1 MIDRDE
7 IRIARRTAER
17 NGYTVLPPREDDE
30 RDLNRFRQRQQERED
45 YRSSRPAPS
54 RRFRDE
60 VEDYDDEPV
69 RKSTKP
75 MARTTNYEDDEVEEP
90 VRKPVARPTR
100 PVYRDEDDE
109 PKPRFRTLR
118 TSADDDDDYIPK
130 RKPASRPVYRDEDD
144 DDYVPQRKPI
154 RQEVDLDAA
163 RKAME
168 DAGYEVRKLSRLD
181 MAKKVAQD
189 AGFDVRKLSD
199 VRAAQR
205 PAPTAADDEGND
217 RPVRRVA
224 TRDGEPIRRP
234 VLNRDVVRQN
244 RDAIRTRTAPDAEV
258 KPQTQPQGQPQE
270 PVEPAKTEPTKTEPP
285 KRPSFEDDYVNR
297 AAAFFG
303 DDD

>member
-30 RDLNRFRQRQQERED
+30 RDLNRFRQRQHERED
-45 YRSSRPAPS
+45 YRSSRPVPS

-60 VEDYDDEPV
+60 VEDYE
-69 RKSTKP
+69 
-75 MARTTNYEDDEVEEP
+75 
-90 VRKPVARPTR
+90 
-100 PVYRDEDDE
+100 DE
-109 PKPRFRTLR
+109 PKPSFRTLR
-118 TSADDDDDYIPK
+118 TRADDDDDYIPK

-144 DDYVPQRKPI
+144 EDYVPQRKPI
-154 RQEVDLDAA
+154 RQEIDIDAA

-205 PAPTAADDEGND
+205 PAPTAADNEGND

-234 VLNRDVVRQN
+234 VLSRDVVRQN

-258 KPQTQPQGQPQE
+258 KPQTQGQTQE
-270 PVEPAKTEPTKTEPP
+270 PVEPAKTEPP

>member
-69 RKSTKP
+69 RKS
-75 MARTTNYEDDEVEEP
+75 
-90 VRKPVARPTR
+90 VARPTR

-144 DDYVPQRKPI
+144 EDYVPQRKPI
-154 RQEVDLDAA
+154 RQEIDIDAA

-181 MAKKVAQD
+181 IAKKVAQD

-258 KPQTQPQGQPQE
+258 KPQGQPQE
-270 PVEPAKTEPTKTEPP
+270 PVEPAKTEPP
-285 KRPSFEDDYVNR
+285 KKPSFEDDYVNR

-303 DDD
+303 DDN

>member
-69 RKSTKP
+69 RK
-75 MARTTNYEDDEVEEP
+75 
-90 VRKPVARPTR
+90 PVARPTR

-130 RKPASRPVYRDEDD
+130 RKPDSRPVYRDEDD
-144 DDYVPQRKPI
+144 EDYVPQRKPV

-258 KPQTQPQGQPQE
+258 KPQGQSQA
-270 PVEPAKTEPTKTEPP
+270 PVEPAKTEPTQTEPP

-303 DDD
+303 DDN

>member
-60 VEDYDDEPV
+60 VEDYEDEPV

-75 MARTTNYEDDEVEEP
+75 MARTSNYEDDEVDEP

-100 PVYRDEDDE
+100 PVYREEDDE

-144 DDYVPQRKPI
+144 EDYVPQRKPI
-154 RQEVDLDAA
+154 RQEIDLDAA

-258 KPQTQPQGQPQE
+258 KPQSQPQEQPQE

>member
-60 VEDYDDEPV
+60 VEDY
-69 RKSTKP
+69 
-75 MARTTNYEDDEVEEP
+75 EDEP
-90 VRKPVARPTR
+90 VRKPVARPSR

-118 TSADDDDDYIPK
+118 TRADDDDDYIPK

-144 DDYVPQRKPI
+144 EDYVPQRKPI
-154 RQEVDLDAA
+154 RQEIDIDAA

-205 PAPTAADDEGND
+205 PVPTAADDEGND

-258 KPQTQPQGQPQE
+258 KPQAQPQE

>member
-69 RKSTKP
+69 RK
-75 MARTTNYEDDEVEEP
+75 
-90 VRKPVARPTR
+90 PVARPTR

-144 DDYVPQRKPI
+144 EDYVPQRKPI
-154 RQEVDLDAA
+154 RQEIDIDAA

-258 KPQTQPQGQPQE
+258 KPQTQGQPQE

>member
-69 RKSTKP
+69 RK
-75 MARTTNYEDDEVEEP
+75 
-90 VRKPVARPTR
+90 PVARPTR
-100 PVYRDEDDE
+100 PVYREEDDE

-144 DDYVPQRKPI
+144 DDDDYVPQRKPV
-154 RQEVDLDAA
+154 RQEFDLDAA

-258 KPQTQPQGQPQE
+258 KTQAQPQTQE
-270 PVEPAKTEPTKTEPP
+270 PAEPAKTEPP
-285 KRPSFEDDYVNR
+285 KKPSFEDDYVNR

-303 DDD
+303 DDV

>member
-69 RKSTKP
+69 RK
-75 MARTTNYEDDEVEEP
+75 
-90 VRKPVARPTR
+90 PVARPTR
-100 PVYRDEDDE
+100 PVYREEDDE

-144 DDYVPQRKPI
+144 DDDDYVPQRKPV
-154 RQEVDLDAA
+154 RQEFDLDAA

-258 KPQTQPQGQPQE
+258 KTQAQPQTQE
-270 PVEPAKTEPTKTEPP
+270 PAEPAKTEPP
-285 KRPSFEDDYVNR
+285 KKPNFEDDYVNR

>member
-60 VEDYDDEPV
+60 VEDYDEPV
-69 RKSTKP
+69 RKS
-75 MARTTNYEDDEVEEP
+75 
-90 VRKPVARPTR
+90 VARPTR

-144 DDYVPQRKPI
+144 EDYVPQRKPI
-154 RQEVDLDAA
+154 RQEVDIDAA

-181 MAKKVAQD
+181 IAKKVAQD

-258 KPQTQPQGQPQE
+258 KPQGQPQE

>member
-69 RKSTKP
+69 RK
-75 MARTTNYEDDEVEEP
+75 
-90 VRKPVARPTR
+90 PVARPTR
-100 PVYRDEDDE
+100 PVYREEDDE

-144 DDYVPQRKPI
+144 DDYVPQRKPV

-181 MAKKVAQD
+181 IAKKVAQD

-205 PAPTAADDEGND
+205 PAPTAADDVGND

-258 KPQTQPQGQPQE
+258 KPQSQA
-270 PVEPAKTEPTKTEPP
+270 PVEPAKTEPTQTEPP
-285 KRPSFEDDYVNR
+285 KKPSFEDDYVNR

-303 DDD
+303 DDV

>member
-69 RKSTKP
+69 RKS
-75 MARTTNYEDDEVEEP
+75 
-90 VRKPVARPTR
+90 VARPTR

-144 DDYVPQRKPI
+144 EDYVPQRKPI
-154 RQEVDLDAA
+154 RQEIDIDAA

-181 MAKKVAQD
+181 IAKKVAQD

-199 VRAAQR
+199 VRTAQR

-258 KPQTQPQGQPQE
+258 KPQGQPQE
-270 PVEPAKTEPTKTEPP
+270 PVEPAKTEPTKTEPT

>member
-69 RKSTKP
+69 RKP
-75 MARTTNYEDDEVEEP
+75 A
-90 VRKPVARPTR
+90 ARPTR

-130 RKPASRPVYRDEDD
+130 RKPASRPVYRDEDDD

-258 KPQTQPQGQPQE
+258 KPQGQSQA
-270 PVEPAKTEPTKTEPP
+270 PVEPAKTEPTQTEPP

-303 DDD
+303 DDN

>member
-30 RDLNRFRQRQQERED
+30 RDLNRFRQRQQEREE

-60 VEDYDDEPV
+60 VEDY
-69 RKSTKP
+69 
-75 MARTTNYEDDEVEEP
+75 EDEP

-100 PVYRDEDDE
+100 PVYREEDDE

-144 DDYVPQRKPI
+144 EDYVPQRKPI
-154 RQEVDLDAA
+154 RQEIDLDAA

-258 KPQTQPQGQPQE
+258 KPQTQTQPQEQPQE

>member
-69 RKSTKP
+69 RK
-75 MARTTNYEDDEVEEP
+75 
-90 VRKPVARPTR
+90 PVARPTR

-144 DDYVPQRKPI
+144 EDYVPQRKPI
-154 RQEVDLDAA
+154 RQEIDLDAA

-244 RDAIRTRTAPDAEV
+244 RDAIRTRTAPDADV
-258 KPQTQPQGQPQE
+258 KPQGQTQE

-303 DDD
+303 DDN

>member
-60 VEDYDDEPV
+60 VEDY
-69 RKSTKP
+69 
-75 MARTTNYEDDEVEEP
+75 EDEP

-100 PVYRDEDDE
+100 PVYREEDDE

-144 DDYVPQRKPI
+144 EDYVPQRKPI
-154 RQEVDLDAA
+154 RQEIDLDAA

-181 MAKKVAQD
+181 LAKKVAQD

-258 KPQTQPQGQPQE
+258 KPQTQTQPQGQPQE

-303 DDD
+303 DDN

>member
-60 VEDYDDEPV
+60 VEDYDV
-69 RKSTKP
+69 
-75 MARTTNYEDDEVEEP
+75 EP

-144 DDYVPQRKPI
+144 DDDYVPQRKPV

-258 KPQTQPQGQPQE
+258 KPQSQPQGQPQE
-270 PVEPAKTEPTKTEPP
+270 PVEPAKTEPTKTEPT

-303 DDD
+303 DDV

>member
-69 RKSTKP
+69 RK
-75 MARTTNYEDDEVEEP
+75 
-90 VRKPVARPTR
+90 PVARPTR

-144 DDYVPQRKPI
+144 DDYVPQRKPV

-258 KPQTQPQGQPQE
+258 KPQGQSQA
-270 PVEPAKTEPTKTEPP
+270 PVEPAKTEPTQTEPP

-303 DDD
+303 DDN

>member
-69 RKSTKP
+69 RKS
-75 MARTTNYEDDEVEEP
+75 
-90 VRKPVARPTR
+90 VARPTR

-144 DDYVPQRKPI
+144 EDYVPQRKPI
-154 RQEVDLDAA
+154 RQEIDIDAA

-181 MAKKVAQD
+181 IAKKVAQD

-199 VRAAQR
+199 VRTAQR

-258 KPQTQPQGQPQE
+258 KPQTQTQPQVQPQE
-270 PVEPAKTEPTKTEPP
+270 PVEPAKTEPTKTEPT

>member
-60 VEDYDDEPV
+60 VEDYDEPV
-69 RKSTKP
+69 RKS
-75 MARTTNYEDDEVEEP
+75 
-90 VRKPVARPTR
+90 VAR

-118 TSADDDDDYIPK
+118 TRADDDDDYIPK

-144 DDYVPQRKPI
+144 EDYVPQRKPI
-154 RQEVDLDAA
+154 RQEIDIDAA

-258 KPQTQPQGQPQE
+258 KPQGQPQE

-303 DDD
+303 DDN

>member
-30 RDLNRFRQRQQERED
+30 RDLNRFRQRQQEREE

-60 VEDYDDEPV
+60 VEDY
-69 RKSTKP
+69 
-75 MARTTNYEDDEVEEP
+75 EDEP

-100 PVYRDEDDE
+100 PVYREEDDE

-118 TSADDDDDYIPK
+118 TSADDDGDYIPK

-144 DDYVPQRKPI
+144 EDYVPQRKPI
-154 RQEVDLDAA
+154 RQEIDLDAA

-258 KPQTQPQGQPQE
+258 KPQTQTQPQEQPQE

>member
-60 VEDYDDEPV
+60 VEDYGD
-69 RKSTKP
+69 
-75 MARTTNYEDDEVEEP
+75 EP

-144 DDYVPQRKPI
+144 DDDYVPQRKPV

-258 KPQTQPQGQPQE
+258 KPQPQGQPQE

-303 DDD
+303 DDV

>member
-69 RKSTKP
+69 RKP
-75 MARTTNYEDDEVEEP
+75 A
-90 VRKPVARPTR
+90 ARPTR

-258 KPQTQPQGQPQE
+258 KPQGQSQA
-270 PVEPAKTEPTKTEPP
+270 PVEPAKTEPTQTEPP

-303 DDD
+303 DDN

>member
-60 VEDYDDEPV
+60 VEDYD
-69 RKSTKP
+69 
-75 MARTTNYEDDEVEEP
+75 EP

-144 DDYVPQRKPI
+144 DEDYVPQRKPV

-258 KPQTQPQGQPQE
+258 KPQSQPQE

-303 DDD
+303 DDV